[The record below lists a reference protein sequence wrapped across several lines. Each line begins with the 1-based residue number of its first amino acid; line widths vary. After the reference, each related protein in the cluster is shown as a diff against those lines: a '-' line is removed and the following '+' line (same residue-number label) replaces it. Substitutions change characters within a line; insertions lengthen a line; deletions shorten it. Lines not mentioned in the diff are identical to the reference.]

1 MEHKLKQYNTLKTI
15 TLTENERNMLR
26 AHAHHLMTTTASPV
40 VESLF
45 HRGVTHG
52 LRIALSSFL
61 FVLFAGGSVS
71 AVASS
76 ALPGDPLYSFKVN
89 VNEQVKGFF
98 LNTSEEKVAWQKG
111 RIENRLSE
119 IKTLAETKTLTKAK
133 QATLQKALDNHVNEI
148 TKELD
153 TLSEN
158 APSTAL
164 SVSATLE
171 ESLRANQDILLATD
185 ESLTQNS
192 GTEAALLTVSDAI
205 KKVSDQEVQIISRE
219 INSLT
224 DQLTVQVPDT
234 TTSGTTSTPIETP
247 PPSTT
252 PSTP

>member
-1 MEHKLKQYNTLKTI
+1 MEHKLNQFNKLKTI
-15 TLTENERNMLR
+15 TLHDNERNMLR

-52 LRIALSSFL
+52 LRMALSSFL
-61 FVLFAGGSVS
+61 FILFAGGSVS
-71 AVASS
+71 AIASS

-98 LNTSEEKVAWQKG
+98 LKTSEEKVAWQKG
-111 RIENRLSE
+111 RIENRLNE

-133 QATLQKALDNHVNEI
+133 QATVQKALDDHVTDI
-148 TKELD
+148 TKELG

-171 ESLRANQDILLATD
+171 ESLRANQDALLASNEGATKD
-185 ESLTQNS
+185 S
-192 GTEAALLTVSDAI
+192 GTEAALLTVSGAI

-219 INSLT
+219 INALT
-224 DQLTVQVPDT
+224 DQLTATTPP
-234 TTSGTTSTPIETP
+234 TTSSTTSTTIQTP
-247 PPSTT
+247 PPTTTT